1 MQDLSQPKSET
12 SPPDGAL
19 DVPLLRHQV
28 LYSFINTTS
37 FFPICISKN
46 NMLYKLSRI
55 FGQRIALSWMVQK
68 ETSSVPCAGG
78 ILADDQV
85 STRNLFNI

>member
-1 MQDLSQPKSET
+1 M
-12 SPPDGAL
+12 
-19 DVPLLRHQV
+19 
-28 LYSFINTTS
+28 
-37 FFPICISKN
+37 
-46 NMLYKLSRI
+46 

-85 STRNLFNI
+85 STLRICLISRGNLNFIFPSVLTR